1 MMEKAN
7 TFFRYQTYQDGLT
20 IEELLRDDWK
30 AGKKTVHQMRMEKAV
45 TDATGQ
51 PMDWRMPLAAGT
63 ELFFHFKDAASS
75 YKPDEQTTVTILFED
90 EHLIAGL
97 KPAGIAIHPDE
108 TDEGGTFMN
117 AIMAHVVNSGG
128 AYAEHV
134 HRLDKGTEGIVL
146 VAKHPIAKALFDK
159 LIEERAVTRVYHAEV
174 DGRVKRMRGTL
185 QYPIGRDR
193 HHPTRRRVSPGG
205 QDAIT
210 RYRVIER
217 NEETTL
223 VEASL
228 ETGRTH
234 QIRVHF
240 SHIGHPVKGDTLYG
254 GSETTDGN
262 YRLVAKKVSFKHPFI
277 GEQTTIEIK

>member
-1 MMEKAN
+1 MMENLN
-7 TFFRYQTYQDGLT
+7 TTFRYQSNHDGLT
-20 IEELLRDDWK
+20 IEELLRDEWK
-30 AGKKTVHQMRMEKAV
+30 AGKKTIHQMRMEKAV
-45 TDATGQ
+45 TDTAGN
-51 PMDWRMPLAAGT
+51 PIDWRTPLQAGT
-63 ELFFHFKDAASS
+63 ELIFHFNDAVSS
-75 YKPDEQTTVTILFED
+75 YKPDEQTKVSVLFED
-90 EHLIAGL
+90 EHIIAAL
-97 KPAGIAIHPDE
+97 KPAGMAIHPDE

-117 AIMAHVVNSGG
+117 AVMAHVARNGG
-128 AYAEHV
+128 AYAEHI

-146 VAKHPIAKALFDK
+146 VAKHPIAKALFDRM
-159 LIEERAVTRVYHAEV
+159 IEERAITRIYHAEV
-174 DGRVKRMRGTL
+174 DGRLKRMRGTL

-210 RYRVIER
+210 RFRVLER
-217 NEETTL
+217 DDEATR

-254 GSETTDGN
+254 GSETADGN
-262 YRLVAKKVSFKHPFI
+262 YRLVAKKVSFKHPFTE
-277 GEQTTIEIK
+277 EQTTIEVI

>member
-1 MMEKAN
+1 MTEKVN
-7 TFFRYQTYQDGLT
+7 RFFRYRTNQDGLT
-20 IEELLRDDWK
+20 IEELLREDWK
-30 AGKKTVHQMRMEKAV
+30 VGKKTVHQMRMEKAV

-51 PMDWRMPLAAGT
+51 PVDWRTPLAAGT
-63 ELFFHFKDAASS
+63 ELIFHSKDAKSS
-75 YKPDEQTTVTILFED
+75 YKLDEQITVTILFED
-90 EHLIAGL
+90 EHLIAAL
-97 KPAGIAIHPDE
+97 KPAGMAIHPDE

-117 AIMAHVVNSGG
+117 AIMTHVARNGG
-128 AYAEHV
+128 AYAEHI

-146 VAKHPIAKALFDK
+146 VAKHPIAKAIFDR
-159 LIEERAVTRVYHAEV
+159 LIEERDVTRIYHAEV
-174 DGRVKRMRGTL
+174 EGHVKRMRGTL

-210 RYRVIER
+210 RYRIIER
-217 NEETTL
+217 KEETTL

-254 GSETTDGN
+254 GSETADGN
-262 YRLVAKKVSFKHPFI
+262 YRLVAKKVSFKHPFTK
-277 GEQTTIEIK
+277 EQATIEAK

>member
-1 MMEKAN
+1 MDKL
-7 TFFRYQTYQDGLT
+7 TTSFRYRTSEEGLT
-20 IEELLRDDWK
+20 VEEILRDDWK
-30 AGKKTVHQMRMEKAV
+30 AGKKTVHQMRMDKAV
-45 TDATGQ
+45 
-51 PMDWRMPLAAGT
+51 MDTAGHPLEWRTPLEAGT
-63 ELFFHFKDAASS
+63 ELVFHFKDVYSS
-75 YKPDEQTTVTILFED
+75 YKPDEHVTVSILFED
-90 EHLIAGL
+90 EHILAAL
-97 KPAGIAIHPDE
+97 KPAGMAIHPDE

-117 AIMAHVVNSGG
+117 AVMAHVVRNGG
-128 AYAEHV
+128 AYAEHI

-146 VAKHPIAKALFDK
+146 IAKHPIAKALFDRM
-159 LIEERAVTRVYHAEV
+159 IEERAITRIYHAEV

-217 NEETTL
+217 NDESTL

-262 YRLVAKKVSFKHPFI
+262 YRLIATKVSFIHPFTK
-277 GEQTTIEIK
+277 ELTTIEAK

>member
-1 MMEKAN
+1 M
-7 TFFRYQTYQDGLT
+7 TGQVTTFRYQVIQDDLT
-20 IEELLRDDWK
+20 IEGILRNKWN

-45 TDATGQ
+45 TDTAGQ
-51 PMDWRMPLAAGT
+51 PVEWRSPMKAGT
-63 ELFFHFKDAASS
+63 ELVFHFKDAGSS
-75 YKPDEQTTVTILFED
+75 YKPDENRTVSVLFED
-90 EHLIAGL
+90 EHIIAAL
-97 KPAGIAIHPDE
+97 KPAGIATHPDE
-108 TDEGGTFMN
+108 HDEGGTFMN
-117 AIMAHVVNSGG
+117 AIMAHVSKAGG
-128 AYAEHV
+128 AYAEHI
-134 HRLDKGTEGIVL
+134 HRLDKGTAGIVL
-146 VAKHPIAKALFDK
+146 VAKHPIAKAVFDRM
-159 LIEERAVTRVYHAEV
+159 IEERAITRIYHAEV

-205 QDAIT
+205 QDAVT

-217 NEETTL
+217 DDEATL

-254 GSETTDGN
+254 GSETADGD
-262 YRLVAKKVSFKHPFI
+262 YRLVAKKVSFIHPFTE
-277 GEQTTIEIK
+277 EQTTIEAN

>member
-1 MMEKAN
+1 MDRAN
-7 TFFRYQTYQDGLT
+7 AFFRYEIHRDGLT
-20 IEELLRDDWK
+20 IEELLRDEWK

-45 TDATGQ
+45 TDVAGQ
-51 PMDWRMPLAAGT
+51 PVDWRTPLEAGT
-63 ELFFHFKDAASS
+63 ELIFHFKDAVST
-75 YKPDEQTTVTILFED
+75 YKPDEHATVAILFED
-90 EHLIAGL
+90 EHILAAL
-97 KPAGIAIHPDE
+97 KPAGMAIHPDE

-117 AIMAHVVNSGG
+117 AIMAHVATNGG
-128 AYAEHV
+128 AYAEHI

-146 VAKHPIAKALFDK
+146 VAKHPIAKALFDRM
-159 LIEERAVTRVYHAEV
+159 IEERAITRIYHAEV
-174 DGRVKRMRGTL
+174 DGRLKRMRGTL

-210 RYRVIER
+210 RYRVLER
-217 NEETTL
+217 DDEATR

-254 GSETTDGN
+254 GSETADGN
-262 YRLVAKKVSFKHPFI
+262 YRLVAKKVSFKHPFTD
-277 GEQTTIEIK
+277 EQTTIEVM

>member
-1 MMEKAN
+1 MTGQA
-7 TFFRYQTYQDGLT
+7 TTFRYHVIRDGLT
-20 IEELLRDDWK
+20 IEDILRDKWK

-45 TDATGQ
+45 TDTAGQ
-51 PMDWRMPLAAGT
+51 PVEWRTPLEAGT
-63 ELFFHFKDAASS
+63 ELVFHFNDARSS
-75 YKPDEQTTVTILFED
+75 YKPDENCTVSVLFED
-90 EHLIAGL
+90 EHIIAAL
-97 KPAGIAIHPDE
+97 KPAGISTHPDE
-108 TDEGGTFMN
+108 HDEGGTFMN
-117 AIMAHVVNSGG
+117 AIMAHAAEAGG
-128 AYAEHV
+128 NYAEHI
-134 HRLDKGTEGIVL
+134 HRLDKGTAGIVL
-146 VAKHPIAKALFDK
+146 VAKHPIAKAVFDRM
-159 LIEERAVTRVYHAEV
+159 IEERAITRVYHAEV

-205 QDAIT
+205 QDAVT

-217 NEETTL
+217 GDEATL

-254 GSETTDGN
+254 GSETADGN
-262 YRLVAKKVSFKHPFI
+262 YHLVAKKVSFIHPFTE
-277 GEQTTIEIK
+277 EQTTIEAN